1 MPEISVK
8 DIKMVD
14 LASQYQRLKSE
25 IDGAMQKVIE
35 ETTFI
40 SGPAVKQFSTNLE
53 RYLNV
58 NHVIPC
64 ANGTDALQI
73 ALMALPLTAGD
84 EIITSAFTFIATAEV
99 IALLGLKPVF
109 VDVDPNTFNI
119 DVECVK
125 KAITQKTK
133 VILPVHIFGQCSD
146 MEAIMEIANENK
158 LFVVEDTAQAIGAK
172 YTFKNGDQKTAG
184 TIGDIGTTS
193 FFPSKNLGC
202 FGDGGALMMNNI
214 ELASKSKEIS
224 NHGSKVRYY
233 HDVVGINS
241 RLDSLQAAILNE
253 KLKHLDDF
261 SSRRNTAASYYDKEL
276 GSVKELQIPSR
287 AKNSTHVFHQYT
299 LKVLNGKRDELKKHL
314 EEKGIPAM
322 VYYPV
327 PLHQQNVFKSTMLAQ
342 KLPVSELLASQVLS
356 LPMHTELTN
365 DQLAYICSQIKD
377 FFNK

>member
-202 FGDGGALMMNNI
+202 FGDGGALMTNNI